1 MWYSTFVLTIGIVI
15 GGSLIG
21 LLQARMFKK
30 NRADQLKS
38 IGPIQTTITDW
49 ATLAT
54 GESGDLEIE
63 KAWLRS
69 VQSIYGLFCQKQH
82 DYGPTNIA
90 VGGLPGIAIR
100 LGDKLSRLWELS
112 GLAVSQKGEDQE
124 PKQALVASETLV
136 DTLQDIADYGI
147 IGTLVLGGVWPRMS
161 PQEVWGACSQK
172 MSKGTLQWPEKEKGP
187 SMWSCDGS

>member
-15 GGSLIG
+15 GGSLMA
-21 LLQARMFKK
+21 LLQTRIFKR
-30 NRADQLKS
+30 NRADRVKPESAVQ
-38 IGPIQTTITDW
+38 PTITDW
-49 ATLAT
+49 AVLAT

-69 VQSIYGLFCQKQH
+69 VQSIYGLFCRKQH

-112 GLAVSQKGEDQE
+112 GLAVPQKGENQE
-124 PKQALVASETLV
+124 QKQALVASETLV

-147 IGTLVLGGVWPRMS
+147 IGTLVLCDVWPKMM
-161 PQEVWGACSQK
+161 PQEVWGAS
-172 MSKGTLQWPEKEKGP
+172 SKQ
-187 SMWSCDGS
+187 

>member
-15 GGSLIG
+15 GGTLMG
-21 LLQARMFKK
+21 FLQARMFTK
-30 NRADQLKS
+30 NRTDLVNSEGSAQ
-38 IGPIQTTITDW
+38 PAITDW
-49 ATLAT
+49 AVLAT
-54 GESGDLEIE
+54 GDSGDLEIE

-112 GLAVSQKGEDQE
+112 GLTVPQKGEDQE

-147 IGTLVLGGVWPRMS
+147 IGTLVLCDVWPRMS
-161 PQEVWGACSQK
+161 PQEVWGAG
-172 MSKGTLQWPEKEKGP
+172 SKKE
-187 SMWSCDGS
+187 S